1 MSGAA
6 PAPEARR
13 DRVSAPAM
21 AGPTRPDVTRRAA
34 VLHGVRVHH
43 GAQWRDVA
51 RRQADVARRAADD
64 FEAAGDP
71 GMAAM
76 LRGHAEHLTHA
87 ATLPVVRRRPAEATA

>member
-1 MSGAA
+1 M
-6 PAPEARR
+6 
-13 DRVSAPAM
+13 
-21 AGPTRPDVTRRAA
+21 
-34 VLHGVRVHH
+34 
-43 GAQWRDVA
+43 A
-51 RRQADVARRAADD
+51 RRQAEVATRAAAD

>member
-1 MSGAA
+1 MSDPAIALATPEPADGGAEPLA
-6 PAPEARR
+6 VRAARR
-13 DRVSAPAM
+13 PDRRIVCAVPRPA
-21 AGPTRPDVTRRAA
+21 TAA
-34 VLHGVRVHH
+34 
-43 GAQWRDVA
+43 
-51 RRQADVARRAADD
+51 D